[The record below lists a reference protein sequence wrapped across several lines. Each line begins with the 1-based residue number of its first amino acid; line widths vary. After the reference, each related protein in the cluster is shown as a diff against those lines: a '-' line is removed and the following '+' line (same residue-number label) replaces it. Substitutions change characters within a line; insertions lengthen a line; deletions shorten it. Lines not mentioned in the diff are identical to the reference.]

1 MHSRLTIKG
10 YIILSNLM
18 QSRIYDKL
26 YDVSLK
32 FSKTDSFPV
41 IYFEIG
47 EALVS
52 VMIFKVCMV

>member
-10 YIILSNLM
+10 YIILSKLM
-18 QSRIYDKL
+18 QSSIYDKL

-47 EALVS
+47 ALVS

>member
-10 YIILSNLM
+10 YIILSKLM
-18 QSRIYDKL
+18 QSSIYDKL

-41 IYFEIG
+41 IYYEIG
-47 EALVS
+47 GCNDIQS
-52 VMIFKVCMV
+52 MYGIN